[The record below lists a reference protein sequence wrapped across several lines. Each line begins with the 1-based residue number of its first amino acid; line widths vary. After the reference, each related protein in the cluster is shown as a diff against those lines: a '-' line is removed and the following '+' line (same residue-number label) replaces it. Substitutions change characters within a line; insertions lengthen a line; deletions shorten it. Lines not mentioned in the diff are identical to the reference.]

1 MNKTTLSTQE
11 KNWILEQRVT
21 RLSDQKETLIYP
33 MGAERYLSA
42 VLSGRQ
48 KNRYQILANI
58 KDKDVLVIPGYG
70 NSAFLFAQFGA
81 KSVTVYDKDPVTIAW
96 IKAFKAFFHYRG
108 TDPSCP
114 SIGELLTALTCW
126 YPPLLKLPSGRLM
139 NRVHWIMNPKFL
151 RRSYIFYMM
160 SLVQQA
166 IQLNIGCQYELEKNI
181 RFFAGEVE
189 QVKTDTKKTFD
200 TIFVPY
206 LLGVRHGIEQE
217 KEIVFFI
224 KQLTKLA
231 PEGRILV
238 TPTRNCKEFHVAG
251 QRYFTTTPYSSIQA
265 IPELTTYEIEY
276 DKHWFRTQ
284 GLTVFVSEKPR
295 SSGIMGI

>member
-108 TDPSCP
+108 TDPS
-114 SIGELLTALTCW
+114 
-126 YPPLLKLPSGRLM
+126 
-139 NRVHWIMNPKFL
+139 
-151 RRSYIFYMM
+151 
-160 SLVQQA
+160 
-166 IQLNIGCQYELEKNI
+166 
-181 RFFAGEVE
+181 
-189 QVKTDTKKTFD
+189 
-200 TIFVPY
+200 
-206 LLGVRHGIEQE
+206 
-217 KEIVFFI
+217 
-224 KQLTKLA
+224 
-231 PEGRILV
+231 
-238 TPTRNCKEFHVAG
+238 
-251 QRYFTTTPYSSIQA
+251 
-265 IPELTTYEIEY
+265 
-276 DKHWFRTQ
+276 
-284 GLTVFVSEKPR
+284 
-295 SSGIMGI
+295 